1 MQANFAAPEIVAE
14 IVAVTVAAGEQYTL
28 RRLGEAMVLLVK
40 LLAVYWY
47 QILVWCPP
55 RQLFLLVHAQQTYS
69 YVASAS
75 VFRGGVYGRVCAF
88 EGTLSHVRP
97 GIAVRERRRCPLPG
111 TGFYEVK

>member
-40 LLAVYWY
+40 L
-47 QILVWCPP
+47 LVWCPP

-111 TGFYEVK
+111 KGFYEVK